1 MSLQDTTK
9 AASHLPRLTI
19 TCLVSTIDA
28 SDLDLVELPNLATPK
43 SLSTT
48 DYTTSKLSIADMHQ
62 DRGMSV
68 LSALVMLYTDDAAE
82 DIADGGSLRKSQNC
96 FALSEDREIL

>member
-19 TCLVSTIDA
+19 NCLVSTIDA
-28 SDLDLVELPNLATPK
+28 SDLDLVELPNLAIPK

-68 LSALVMLYTDDAAE
+68 FLALAMLYTDDAVE
-82 DIADGGSLRKSQNC
+82 DFADGRRLQKSQIC
-96 FALSEDREIL
+96 FALSEDGEIL